1 MNLLDISLQ
10 RLRTDYVDIFHN
22 HGLTSAQMV
31 NYEPLMEAH
40 MKIKKSGK
48 ARFIGVSTHSN
59 EPEVI
64 RAAAD
69 AGIYDVVLTTYNVMQ
84 KNTEDRQKAMQ
95 YAASKGVGIIAM
107 KTQGG
112 VQLNKE
118 KKIEVNHKAALKWAL
133 SNENVCTAIPGI
145 TAFDQMDLDFS
156 VMNDLTLSEDE
167 KNYLQLA
174 SMVRDPLYC
183 QNCRSCIPT
192 CPRGVEIPTLIRAY
206 MYAEAYKNPIH
217 TKITLDELPKEY
229 GLDVCRNC
237 SSCSAS
243 CPNGIDIHPRL
254 DSLMA
259 KEFCLAG

>member
-1 MNLLDISLQ
+1 
-10 RLRTDYVDIFHN
+10 
-22 HGLTSAQMV
+22 MV
-31 NYEPLMEAH
+31 NYQPLVEAIT
-40 MKIKKSGK
+40 KAKASGK
-48 ARFIGVSTHSN
+48 ARFIGITTHTYD
-59 EPEVI
+59 PAVI

-69 AGIYDVVLTTYNVMQ
+69 AGIYDVVLAAYNFMQ
-84 KNTEDRQKAMQ
+84 KNTEDMNKAIQ

-112 VQLNKE
+112 VRLNRE

-133 SNENVCTAIPGI
+133 SNENICTAIPGI

-156 VMNDLTLSEDE
+156 VMNDLTLSEEE
-167 KNYLQLA
+167 KKYLQLA

-192 CPRGVEIPTLIRAY
+192 CPRGVEIPTLVRAY
-206 MYAEAYKNPIH
+206 MYAEAYKNPIQ
-217 TKITLDELPKEY
+217 TKITLEELPRER
-229 GLDVCRNC
+229 GLDACRSC

-259 KEFCLAG
+259 KEFRLMG